1 MFVAWNL
8 SIKISMFAGKH
19 GHKADEGSRVDP
31 VPTVTLP
38 NAKCKRENKDTKQMQ
53 KEAYK
58 GKIS

>member
-1 MFVAWNL
+1 M

-31 VPTVTLP
+31 VPTVTLL